1 MLRCLFVAALST
13 CVNAG
18 ADFPDYDLEILKA
31 RANAWRLVFPDTL
44 SLILCIVLGIVQC
57 LAPAAGI
64 PEPFC
69 RLDGAEHDE
78 ARARRETILMDS
90 TTGCEEHPAQQH
102 PKDLQVRKG

>member
-31 RANAWRLVFPDTL
+31 RANAWRLVFPDML

-64 PEPFC
+64 PEPFLPIG
-69 RLDGAEHDE
+69 RR
-78 ARARRETILMDS
+78 RA
-90 TTGCEEHPAQQH
+90 
-102 PKDLQVRKG
+102 